1 VVDQGSKYLAVS
13 RLKDHAPISLL
24 GDYFELYYLENHGAA
39 WGILSGKTVFLVL
52 LSIVVLLVLIWI
64 YFKIPVQPRYV
75 LLQTALLLVASGA
88 VGNMIDRIRNQYV
101 IDFFYVKAIDFPV
114 FNVADIYVTVGAF
127 LLIIALLFVYEEKEL
142 SFWKLFSK

>member
-1 VVDQGSKYLAVS
+1 
-13 RLKDHAPISLL
+13 
-24 GDYFELYYLENHGAA
+24 
-39 WGILSGKTVFLVL
+39 
-52 LSIVVLLVLIWI
+52 
-64 YFKIPVQPRYV
+64 V